1 MPDKRLLALAYQ
13 NKLREGNVLEF
24 EIKRMIDDPRA
35 KEFVRNFAGQ
45 WLTLRNLDSLS
56 PDPRLFPKWNDNIRD
71 LAVQET
77 LTFFYFVMQKNMS
90 VTRLLDAD
98 FTYLNDELAR
108 YYGIPGVRGDKFQPV
123 SLKGTP
129 RAGLLTQASILAVTS
144 NPTRTSPVKRGKWLL
159 ENLLATPPPPAP
171 PGVPELEEKKGAL
184 TGTLRQRL
192 EQHRQ
197 NPACANC
204 HKLMDPMGFALE
216 NFDAVGQYRTKDG
229 NYIIDAS
236 GELPDGTRV
245 QGALQ
250 LQQLLVENNKEQ
262 FVRCLTEKMLTYA
275 LGRGLEYYDKCAVDK
290 IMADLKED
298 DRFSTLLV
306 GIVRSDPFQKK
317 GER

>member
-1 MPDKRLLALAYQ
+1 MPDQRLLALAYQ
-13 NKLREGNVLEF
+13 NKLREGNNLEF
-24 EIKRMIDDPRA
+24 EIKRMIDDKRA
-35 KEFVRNFAGQ
+35 REFVRNFAGQ

-56 PDPRLFPKWNDNIRD
+56 PDPRQFPNWNDQVRD

-77 LTFFYFVMQKNMS
+77 LTFFYAVMQKNMS

-98 FTYLNDELAR
+98 FTYVNEDLAR
-108 YYGIPGVRGDKFQPV
+108 FYGISGVRGDTFQPV

-129 RAGLLTQASILAVTS
+129 RAGLLTHASVLAVTS

-159 ENLLATPPPPAP
+159 ENLLASPPPPAP
-171 PGVPELEEKKGAL
+171 PGVPELEDKQAL
-184 TGTLRQRL
+184 TGTLRERL
-192 EQHRQ
+192 EQHRE

-204 HKLMDPMGFALE
+204 HKLMDPLGFALE
-216 NFDAVGQYRTKDG
+216 NFDAVGQFRTKDG
-229 NYIIDAS
+229 TYLVDAS

-245 QGALQ
+245 EGALE
-250 LQQLLVENNKEQ
+250 LQQLLVERHKEQ
-262 FVRCLTEKMLTYA
+262 FMRCLTEKMLTYA

-290 IMADLKED
+290 IMADLERD